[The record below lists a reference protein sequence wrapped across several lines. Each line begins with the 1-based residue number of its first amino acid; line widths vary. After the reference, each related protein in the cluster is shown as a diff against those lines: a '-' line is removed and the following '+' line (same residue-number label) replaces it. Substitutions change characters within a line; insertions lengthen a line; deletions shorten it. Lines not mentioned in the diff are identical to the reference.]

1 MLTRRIVSSLLAALA
16 LLAIQGCAS
25 SGNPKVADFNPTT
38 QVEYGK
44 TTKQEIHAML
54 GEPNGKKYGADG
66 KEVWVYSYAQAQARP
81 ATFIPVVGL
90 FAGGMDGSAKKLIF
104 AFDRQGVLQ
113 KEGSGEAQSN
123 IKIRRQ
129 MKKMIQEED

>member
-1 MLTRRIVSSLLAALA
+1 MLIHRLYSFSLIMGF
-16 LLAIQGCAS
+16 LLIQACAS
-25 SGNPKVADFNPTT
+25 SGNPKVADFNPST

-44 TTKQEIHAML
+44 TTKQEIQTML
-54 GEPNGKKYGADG
+54 GEPNARRYGADG

-104 AFDRQGVLQ
+104 AFDEKGILQ
-113 KEGSGEAQSN
+113 KQGSGEGQSE
-123 IKIRRQ
+123 IKTRRQ
-129 MKKMIQEED
+129 MKKMMTED